1 MPYYDDNALLKSIRE
16 EDPVPVYLIYGK
28 ETYYSAVCLQRLVKK
43 LVKKGTESFNY
54 RKYDG
59 AALDMD
65 AVRTECE
72 SLPLMAD
79 YKCVLIQ
86 NPNLEK
92 MSGGDLEMLSAILDD
107 PNPTTVLILY
117 VSAYELNPKRN
128 ARLRKL
134 FDQIAKV
141 GIVADVE
148 PKSQAELSK
157 LLRQK
162 CQKAGC
168 TMDPV
173 VASILIDRCGTAME
187 TLMRECDKLIAYRD
201 HGEITRADV
210 ELVTH
215 KSLEASVYDLSKAL
229 LGNGRTRA
237 FQILNDLFIQR
248 EEPMRLLVILN
259 STFIDLYRA
268 KAAHNAGKT
277 ADDLLELFKYGS
289 RKFVIQNAFRD
300 VPKYSMRMIR
310 ESLLVLEQTEL
321 AMKSS
326 GGDDR
331 ILLEEAVAQILALKE
346 QG

>member
-16 EDPVPVYLIYGK
+16 EDPAAVYLIYGK
-28 ETYYSAVCLQRLVKK
+28 ETYYSAVCLQKLVKK

-59 AALDMD
+59 AALDMN
-65 AVRTECE
+65 ALRTECE

-107 PNPTTVLILY
+107 PNPSTVLILY

-141 GIVADVE
+141 GIVADIE
-148 PKSQAELSK
+148 PKSQTELSK

-168 TMDPV
+168 SMDPV

-201 HGEITRADV
+201 YGEITRADV

-321 AMKSS
+321 AMKSG

>member
-16 EDPVPVYLIYGK
+16 EDPAPVYLIYGK
-28 ETYYSAVCLQRLVKK
+28 ETYYSAVCLQKLVKK

-59 AALDMD
+59 AALDMN
-65 AVRTECE
+65 ALRTECE

-86 NPNLEK
+86 NLNLEK
-92 MSGGDLEMLSAILDD
+92 MPGGDLEMLSAILDD

-141 GIVADVE
+141 GIVADIE
-148 PKSQAELSK
+148 PKSQTELSK

-326 GGDDR
+326 GGDEK